1 MNASNATGLYVH
13 LKTVKMVNFMLDLFY
28 HKKKIQHI
36 KKGDLKTAFSNVQ
49 LYYLHLKIKN
59 KKMKYLVRITEGKN
73 LLF

>member
-49 LYYLHLKIKN
+49 LYYLHLK
-59 KKMKYLVRITEGKN
+59 KKISRIR
-73 LLF
+73 